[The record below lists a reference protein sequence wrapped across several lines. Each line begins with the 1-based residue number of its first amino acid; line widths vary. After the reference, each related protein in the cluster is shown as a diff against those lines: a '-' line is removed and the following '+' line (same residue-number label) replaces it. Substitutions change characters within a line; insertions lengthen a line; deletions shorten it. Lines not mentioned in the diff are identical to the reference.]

1 MTNIIPILIVL
12 KQRRQRDHEL
22 EEKQKNNYLERGL

>member
-1 MTNIIPILIVL
+1 MTNSIPILIAL
-12 KQRRQRDHEL
+12 KQRLQKDHEL